1 VNLDFPTIMVLLVVV
16 SGVICAIDAAFL
28 LRRRRL
34 VAANALAAG
43 NGDERAIAKAL
54 QPPAV
59 VEYARSFFPVFL
71 VVLVLRSFIAE
82 PFRIPSNSMMPTLLT
97 GDFILVNKFSYG
109 LRVPIIGNK
118 ILEIGNPERGDV
130 IVFRYPKDPSTPYI
144 KRVVGVP
151 GDEIEY
157 YNKMLY
163 INGDEVEQDIVGT
176 YQGVRSG
183 VGMTGM
189 SERIEFLD
197 GQEHAILVRQGL
209 SGRKYTAVVPAGNYF
224 VLGDNR
230 DNSRDSRFWGT
241 VADDLLIGKA
251 FMIWMHLDWGFGF
264 DGVDSGRIGTSI
276 D

>member
-1 VNLDFPTIMVLLVVV
+1 VNFDFPTIMVLLVFV
-16 SGVICAIDAAFL
+16 SGLIWAVDAAL
-28 LRRRRL
+28 LARRRRH
-34 VAANALAAG
+34 VAAEAISVG
-43 NGDERAIAKAL
+43 GGDEEAIAKAL
-54 QPPAV
+54 QPSMI

-109 LRVPIIGNK
+109 LRIPVIGNK
-118 ILEIGNPERGDV
+118 IIEIGSPQRGDV
-130 IVFRYPKDPSTPYI
+130 IVFRYPKDLSTPYI
-144 KRVVGVP
+144 KRVVGIA

-157 YNKMLY
+157 YNKTLY
-163 INGDEVEQDIVGT
+163 INGEEVEQEVIGA

-183 VGMTGM
+183 VAMTGM
-189 SERIEFLD
+189 SERTEFLD
-197 GQEHAILVRQGL
+197 GREHAILVRQGFA
-209 SGRKYTAVVPAGNYF
+209 GRKYTAVVPDGNYF

-241 VADDLLIGKA
+241 VSDDLLIGKA
-251 FMIWMHLDWGFGF
+251 FMIWMHLDWGFGL
-264 DGVDSGRIGTSI
+264 DGLDLGRIGTSI